1 MFQDSEFQDA
11 EPMPD
16 EGSKPTSFLPEPR
29 TIRSE
34 DLLRGDKEVVIL
46 HEDQL
51 YRLRRTRNG
60 KLILQK

>member
-1 MFQDSEFQDA
+1 MAPDSPRPPDA
-11 EPMPD
+11 NPPGD
-16 EGSKPTSFLPEPR
+16 QPCGGQEPR

-34 DLLRGDKEVVIL
+34 DLLGKDKEVVIV
-46 HEDQL
+46 HENQL

>member
-1 MFQDSEFQDA
+1 MSADSPSLPADCGHQQPPDVP
-11 EPMPD
+11 EP
-16 EGSKPTSFLPEPR
+16 PEPR

-34 DLLRGDKEVVIL
+34 DLLCGDKEVVIL
-46 HEDQL
+46 HENQL

>member
-1 MFQDSEFQDA
+1 MA
-11 EPMPD
+11 PD
-16 EGSKPTSFLPEPR
+16 DPPANDESPCGDERPLGREPR

-34 DLLRGDKEVVIL
+34 DLLGDEKEVVIV
-46 HEDQL
+46 HENQL

>member
-1 MFQDSEFQDA
+1 MA
-11 EPMPD
+11 PD
-16 EGSKPTSFLPEPR
+16 ETLPDEKQPPDERSSGREPR

-34 DLLRGDKEVVIL
+34 DLLGGEKEVVIV

>member
-1 MFQDSEFQDA
+1 MVPEESSATDLNPSE
-11 EPMPD
+11 D
-16 EGSKPTSFLPEPR
+16 ERSLGREPR

-34 DLLRGDKEVVIL
+34 DLLGDEKEVVIV
-46 HEDQL
+46 HENQL

>member
-1 MFQDSEFQDA
+1 MSTDI
-11 EPMPD
+11 PRPPD
-16 EGSKPTSFLPEPR
+16 DHPPGEQPAHGQEPR

-34 DLLRGDKEVVIL
+34 DLLGGDKEVVIL
-46 HEDQL
+46 HENQL

>member
-1 MFQDSEFQDA
+1 MAS
-11 EPMPD
+11 D
-16 EGSKPTSFLPEPR
+16 ESPATDVNPSGDERPLGREPR

-34 DLLRGDKEVVIL
+34 DLLGDEKEVVIV
-46 HEDQL
+46 HQNQL